1 MVTYDDI
8 ASAAERIRGVAHRTP
23 VATSRLLDA
32 ACGNRMFLKCENL
45 QRVGAFKFRG
55 AYNAVSRLSDEER
68 ARGVITHSS
77 GNHAQALALV
87 CQIMGVHATIVMP
100 QDAPPQKLAAT
111 RDYGAEVVIYDPQ
124 VATREAISHELAA
137 QHGYVLIPPYD
148 HPHIIAGQG
157 TAAKELIE
165 DAGELDYLFVPCGG
179 GGLLS
184 GCAVAAKHL
193 SPGCKVIGVEPEAG
207 DDATRSFKTGVLQ
220 TVHNPDTIADGA
232 RTPYL
237 GQYTF
242 PLVRQYVDDM
252 LTVSDDDL
260 IRAMSFVWTRL
271 KLVVEP
277 TGVLGLAAVFNH
289 RHPVAGKRVGVI
301 LSGGNADVV
310 KAGEWFKK
318 MKVAAYSTSAFHLL
332 ARSGGFAP
340 NLGACYTP
348 SMRVIAPSDPDVVFW
363 QQHPDAEPA
372 LQAWYHDVKQVDVAH
387 TCGHQESSTATPA
400 SWETIAWFST

>member
-1 MVTYDDI
+1 MVTYDNI

-23 VATSRLLDA
+23 VTTSRLLDA

-68 ARGVITHSS
+68 ARRRHHPLVGQPRPGAGAGVPDH
-77 GNHAQALALV
+77 GRACHHRHAAG
-87 CQIMGVHATIVMP
+87 C
-100 QDAPPQKLAAT
+100 AAAKAGRH

-124 VATREAISHELAA
+124 VASREAISHELAA

-184 GCAVAAKHL
+184 GCAIAAKHL

-289 RHPVAGKRVGVI
+289 RHPVAG
-301 LSGGNADVV
+301 NAW
-310 KAGEWFKK
+310 G
-318 MKVAAYSTSAFHLL
+318 
-332 ARSGGFAP
+332 
-340 NLGACYTP
+340 
-348 SMRVIAPSDPDVVFW
+348 
-363 QQHPDAEPA
+363 
-372 LQAWYHDVKQVDVAH
+372 
-387 TCGHQESSTATPA
+387 
-400 SWETIAWFST
+400 

>member
-8 ASAAERIRGVAHRTP
+8 VLAAKQIEGVAHRTP

-32 ACGNRMFLKCENL
+32 VCGNRMFLKCENL
-45 QRVGAFKFRG
+45 QHAGAFKFRG
-55 AYNAVSRLSDEER
+55 TYNAVSRLNAEQR

-87 CQIMGVHATIVMP
+87 CRILGVHATIVMP

-111 RDYGAEVVIYDPQ
+111 RDYGAEIVVYDPKE
-124 VATREAISHELAA
+124 ATREAISHDLAER
-137 QHGYVLIPPYD
+137 HGYVLIPPYD

-165 DAGELDYLFVPCGG
+165 DVGALDYLFVPCGG

-184 GCAVAAKHL
+184 GSAIATKHL
-193 SPGCKVIGVEPEAG
+193 SSGCTVIGVEPAAG

-220 TVHNPDTIADGA
+220 TVHNPDTIANGA

-237 GQYTF
+237 GTYTF

-252 LTVSDDDL
+252 MTVSDDDL
-260 IRAMSFVWTRL
+260 IRAMHFVWTRL

-289 RHPVAGKRVGVI
+289 RYAIEGKRVGVI
-301 LSGGNADVV
+301 ISGGNVDVAAAAKWFAASQLSGG
-310 KAGEWFKK
+310 
-318 MKVAAYSTSAFHLL
+318 
-332 ARSGGFAP
+332 
-340 NLGACYTP
+340 
-348 SMRVIAPSDPDVVFW
+348 
-363 QQHPDAEPA
+363 
-372 LQAWYHDVKQVDVAH
+372 
-387 TCGHQESSTATPA
+387 
-400 SWETIAWFST
+400 

>member
-8 ASAAERIRGVAHRTP
+8 ASAAEQIRGVAHRTP

-55 AYNAVSRLSDEER
+55 AFNAVSRLSDEER

-184 GCAVAAKHL
+184 GCAIAAKHL

-252 LTVSDDDL
+252 MTVSDDDL

-289 RHPVAGKRVGVI
+289 RHPVQGKRVGVI

-310 KAGEWFKK
+310 KAGEWFRKDRLPMIPLK
-318 MKVAAYSTSAFHLL
+318 LRLSNFMCYRDEQTLDFSGIHLACLTGDNGHGKSALL
-332 ARSGGFAP
+332 DAITWALWGRARAR
-340 NLGACYTP
+340 A
-348 SMRVIAPSDPDVVFW
+348 RR
-363 QQHPDAEPA
+363 
-372 LQAWYHDVKQVDVAH
+372 
-387 TCGHQESSTATPA
+387 
-400 SWETIAWFST
+400 